1 MVLQFDLSDI
11 PADATV
17 TSAIIKLE
25 ETSVYS
31 YSGTNL
37 TMHRI
42 LESWDEATTCWNN
55 KPGNG
60 PMTGRG
66 KNSGS
71 TYTFDVTAITQDM
84 VRNPADNHDFLIH
97 TDVNQTQLTF
107 ASTENGSTAGPELT
121 VEWDGTSVS
130 SDLKKC
136 LKSGLLAVQKGNS
149 VQLYLPFSGTC
160 GITVFDLHGRKLF
173 SEKTTVNYSWYS
185 IQVKLCSGMYAVS
198 LFTEGRTY
206 RVFLNIAQ

>member
-17 TSAIIKLE
+17 TSAILKLE
-25 ETSVYS
+25 ETSVYT
-31 YSGTNL
+31 YSGNNL

-55 KPGNG
+55 KPDNG
-60 PMTGRG
+60 PITGRG
-66 KNSGS
+66 KNSAS

-84 VRNPADNHDFLIH
+84 VWNPVDNHGFLIH

-136 LKSGLLAVQKGNS
+136 QKSGLLAVQKGNS
-149 VQLYLPFSGTC
+149 VQLYLPFYGTC
-160 GITVFDLHGRKLF
+160 DIAVYDLHGRKLL
-173 SEKTTVNYSWYS
+173 SEKTIANFSWYS
-185 IQVKLCSGMYAVS
+185 VQTKLSSGAHIMSIV
-198 LFTEGRTY
+198 TKERTY
-206 RVFLNIAQ
+206 RSFLNIAK